1 MTIRNE
7 LIDELLAGQDPSS
20 VMRQDGLLGELKKAL
35 LNRLMAAEFEHHL
48 TEDRALGEGRN
59 HRNGSTRKR
68 VLTDDSHVEVTIPRD
83 REARFDPVLIGKY
96 QRRLPGFD
104 DKVISLYTRGMSTRE
119 IQGHLEEIYGAE
131 VSPQLISTVTDAV
144 AAEVAEWQ
152 SRPLE
157 PLYPVM
163 FFDAIRVKVRDQGT
177 VCNKAVYLALGIT
190 TDGRKHILGLWI
202 DPNEGAK
209 FWLRIVNELRNRG
222 VKDILIAVVDGL
234 KGFPEA
240 INAAFPQPSAD
251 YSTGFA
257 GGTLS
262 RLRPGANLH
271 RASAAQRP
279 GLRVLAGPQ
288 AGRWRAEADLPRTSV
303 ACSVAYSRCR
313 KAGAGCLRSRPVGSE
328 IRRDRTF
335 MATAM
340 GSGDPVLRLP
350 ARGASDHLH
359 HQCNREPQQ
368 HTAHRR
374 SQPRTL
380 PHRRGCDQTA
390 VFGLAPCE
398 QQLEECSTRMDRRH
412 DAVRHHVRRS
422 VQRRVEG
429 SSETDTSHKISDRP
443 RDRGQAHEQETA
455 NALE

>member
-1 MTIRNE
+1 MSIRNE
-7 LIDELLAGQDPSS
+7 LIDELLAGQDPAS

-35 LNRLMAAEFEHHL
+35 LNRLMAAEFDHHL
-48 TEDRALGEGRN
+48 IQDRASGDGKN

-68 VLTDDSHVEVTIPRD
+68 VLTGDSHIEVTIPRD

-144 AAEVAEWQ
+144 TAEVAEWQ

-190 TDGRKHILGLWI
+190 PDGRKHILGLWI

-240 INAAFPQPSAD
+240 INAGFPQTLVQTCIVHLLRNSLAYVSWQDRRQVVAAMKPIYQAPTADAALLALDDFEAGPCGKKYPAIVPIWRRQWEQVIPFFAFPPDVRRIIYTTNAIESLN
-251 YSTGFA
+251 STLRTA
-257 GGTLS
+257 VRS
-262 RLRPGANLH
+262 RGHFPTDEAAVKLLYLVVRGVSKNWKN
-271 RASAAQRP
+271 AQREWTAAMTQFAIMF
-279 GLRVLAGPQ
+279 GDRF
-288 AGRWRAEADLPRTSV
+288 SV
-303 ACSVAYSRCR
+303 
-313 KAGAGCLRSRPVGSE
+313 E
-328 IRRDRTF
+328 
-335 MATAM
+335 
-340 GSGDPVLRLP
+340 
-350 ARGASDHLH
+350 
-359 HQCNREPQQ
+359 
-368 HTAHRR
+368 
-374 SQPRTL
+374 
-380 PHRRGCDQTA
+380 
-390 VFGLAPCE
+390 
-398 QQLEECSTRMDRRH
+398 
-412 DAVRHHVRRS
+412 
-422 VQRRVEG
+422 
-429 SSETDTSHKISDRP
+429 
-443 RDRGQAHEQETA
+443 
-455 NALE
+455 

>member
-35 LNRLMAAEFEHHL
+35 LNRLMAAEFDHHL
-48 TEDRALGEGRN
+48 AEERASGEGRN

-131 VSPQLISTVTDAV
+131 VSPQLIRTVTDAV
-144 AAEVAEWQ
+144 TTQVAEWQ

-190 TDGRKHILGLWI
+190 PDGRKHILGLWI

-222 VKDILIAVVDGL
+222 VQDILIAVVDGL

-240 INAAFPQPSAD
+240 INAAFPQTLVQTCIVHLLRNALAYVSWQDRKQVVAALKPIYQAPTAD
-251 YSTGFA
+251 AARLALDAFEAGPWGRKYAAIAPLWRRQWDQVIPFFAFPPEVRRIIYTTNAIESLNSTLRTA
-257 GGTLS
+257 VRS
-262 RLRPGANLH
+262 RGHFPTDEAAIKLLYLVLRRTEKNWKN
-271 RASAAQRP
+271 AQREWTAAMTQFAIMF
-279 GLRVLAGPQ
+279 GDRF
-288 AGRWRAEADLPRTSV
+288 SV
-303 ACSVAYSRCR
+303 
-313 KAGAGCLRSRPVGSE
+313 
-328 IRRDRTF
+328 D
-335 MATAM
+335 
-340 GSGDPVLRLP
+340 
-350 ARGASDHLH
+350 
-359 HQCNREPQQ
+359 
-368 HTAHRR
+368 
-374 SQPRTL
+374 
-380 PHRRGCDQTA
+380 
-390 VFGLAPCE
+390 
-398 QQLEECSTRMDRRH
+398 
-412 DAVRHHVRRS
+412 
-422 VQRRVEG
+422 
-429 SSETDTSHKISDRP
+429 
-443 RDRGQAHEQETA
+443 
-455 NALE
+455 

>member
-1 MTIRNE
+1 MTIRND
-7 LIDELLAGQDPSS
+7 LVDELLAGQDPAS

-48 TEDRALGEGRN
+48 TKDRATGGGRN

-68 VLTDDSHVEVTIPRD
+68 VLTDDSHIEVTIPRD

-144 AAEVAEWQ
+144 TAEVAEWQ

-190 TDGRKHILGLWI
+190 PDGRKHILGLWI

-240 INAAFPQPSAD
+240 INAAFPQTLVQTCIVHLLRNALAYVSWQDRKQVVAALKPIYQAPTAD
-251 YSTGFA
+251 AALLALDAFESGPWGRKYAAIAPLWRRQWDQVIPFFAFPPEVRRIIYTTNAIESLNSTLRTA
-257 GGTLS
+257 VRS
-262 RLRPGANLH
+262 RGHFPTDEAAIKLLYLVLRRTENN
-271 RASAAQRP
+271 RKNAQREWTAAMTQFAIMF
-279 GLRVLAGPQ
+279 GDRF
-288 AGRWRAEADLPRTSV
+288 SV
-303 ACSVAYSRCR
+303 
-313 KAGAGCLRSRPVGSE
+313 E
-328 IRRDRTF
+328 
-335 MATAM
+335 
-340 GSGDPVLRLP
+340 
-350 ARGASDHLH
+350 
-359 HQCNREPQQ
+359 
-368 HTAHRR
+368 
-374 SQPRTL
+374 
-380 PHRRGCDQTA
+380 
-390 VFGLAPCE
+390 
-398 QQLEECSTRMDRRH
+398 
-412 DAVRHHVRRS
+412 
-422 VQRRVEG
+422 
-429 SSETDTSHKISDRP
+429 
-443 RDRGQAHEQETA
+443 
-455 NALE
+455 

>member
-7 LIDELLAGQDPSS
+7 LIDELLAGQEPSS

-48 TEDRALGEGRN
+48 TQERASGEGRN

-96 QRRLPGFD
+96 QSRLPGFD
-104 DKVISLYTRGMSTRE
+104 DRVISLYARGMSTRE

-144 AAEVAEWQ
+144 TAEVAEWQ

-190 TDGRKHILGLWI
+190 PDGRKHILGLWI

-222 VKDILIAVVDGL
+222 VRDILIAVVDGL

-240 INAAFPQPSAD
+240 INAAFPQTLVQTCIVHLLRNALAYVSWQDRKQVVAALKPIYQAPTADAARLALDAFEAGPWGRKYAAIAPLWRRQWEQVIPFFAFPPEVRRIIYTTNAIESLNSTLRTAVRSRGHFPSDEAAIKLL
-251 YSTGFA
+251 Y
-257 GGTLS
+257 LV
-262 RLRPGANLH
+262 LRRTEKNWKN
-271 RASAAQRP
+271 AQREWTAAMTQFAIMF
-279 GLRVLAGPQ
+279 GDRF
-288 AGRWRAEADLPRTSV
+288 SV
-303 ACSVAYSRCR
+303 
-313 KAGAGCLRSRPVGSE
+313 E
-328 IRRDRTF
+328 
-335 MATAM
+335 
-340 GSGDPVLRLP
+340 
-350 ARGASDHLH
+350 
-359 HQCNREPQQ
+359 
-368 HTAHRR
+368 
-374 SQPRTL
+374 
-380 PHRRGCDQTA
+380 
-390 VFGLAPCE
+390 
-398 QQLEECSTRMDRRH
+398 
-412 DAVRHHVRRS
+412 
-422 VQRRVEG
+422 
-429 SSETDTSHKISDRP
+429 
-443 RDRGQAHEQETA
+443 
-455 NALE
+455 

>member
-48 TEDRALGEGRN
+48 AEDRALGEGKN

-144 AAEVAEWQ
+144 ASEVAEWQ

-190 TDGRKHILGLWI
+190 PDGRKHILGLWI

-222 VKDILIAVVDGL
+222 VRDILIAVVDGL

-240 INAAFPQPSAD
+240 INAAFPQTLVQTCIVHLLRNALAYVSWQDRKQVVAALKPIYQAPTAD
-251 YSTGFA
+251 AARLALDAFEAGPWGQKYAAIAPLWRRQWDQVIPFFAFPPEVRRIIYTTNAIESLNSTLRTA
-257 GGTLS
+257 VRS
-262 RLRPGANLH
+262 RGHFPTDEAATKLLYLVLRRVSNGWKN
-271 RASAAQRP
+271 AQREWTAAMTQFAIMF
-279 GLRVLAGPQ
+279 GDRF
-288 AGRWRAEADLPRTSV
+288 SV
-303 ACSVAYSRCR
+303 
-313 KAGAGCLRSRPVGSE
+313 E
-328 IRRDRTF
+328 
-335 MATAM
+335 
-340 GSGDPVLRLP
+340 
-350 ARGASDHLH
+350 
-359 HQCNREPQQ
+359 
-368 HTAHRR
+368 
-374 SQPRTL
+374 
-380 PHRRGCDQTA
+380 
-390 VFGLAPCE
+390 
-398 QQLEECSTRMDRRH
+398 
-412 DAVRHHVRRS
+412 
-422 VQRRVEG
+422 
-429 SSETDTSHKISDRP
+429 
-443 RDRGQAHEQETA
+443 
-455 NALE
+455 

>member
-7 LIDELLAGQDPSS
+7 LIDELLAGQEPSS

-48 TEDRALGEGRN
+48 TQERASGEGRN

-104 DKVISLYTRGMSTRE
+104 DKVISLYARGMSTRE

-144 AAEVAEWQ
+144 TAEVAEWQ

-190 TDGRKHILGLWI
+190 PDGRKHILGLWI

-222 VKDILIAVVDGL
+222 VRDILIAVVDGL
-234 KGFPEA
+234 KGLPEA
-240 INAAFPQPSAD
+240 INAAFPQTLVQTCIVHLLRNALAYVSWQDRKQVVAALKPIYQAPTADAARLALDAFEAGPWGRKYAAIAPLWRRQWEQVIPFFAFPPEVRRIIYTTNAIESLNSTLRTAVRSRGHFPSDEAAIKLL
-251 YSTGFA
+251 Y
-257 GGTLS
+257 LV
-262 RLRPGANLH
+262 LRRTEKNWKN
-271 RASAAQRP
+271 AQREWTAAMTQFAIMF
-279 GLRVLAGPQ
+279 GDRF
-288 AGRWRAEADLPRTSV
+288 SV
-303 ACSVAYSRCR
+303 
-313 KAGAGCLRSRPVGSE
+313 E
-328 IRRDRTF
+328 
-335 MATAM
+335 
-340 GSGDPVLRLP
+340 
-350 ARGASDHLH
+350 
-359 HQCNREPQQ
+359 
-368 HTAHRR
+368 
-374 SQPRTL
+374 
-380 PHRRGCDQTA
+380 
-390 VFGLAPCE
+390 
-398 QQLEECSTRMDRRH
+398 
-412 DAVRHHVRRS
+412 
-422 VQRRVEG
+422 
-429 SSETDTSHKISDRP
+429 
-443 RDRGQAHEQETA
+443 
-455 NALE
+455 

>member
-7 LIDELLAGQDPSS
+7 LIDELLAGQDPAS

-35 LNRLMAAEFEHHL
+35 LNRLMAAEFDHHL
-48 TEDRALGEGRN
+48 AQDRAAEDGKN

-144 AAEVAEWQ
+144 TAEVAEWQ

-163 FFDAIRVKVRDQGT
+163 FFDALRVKVRDQGT

-190 TDGRKHILGLWI
+190 PDGRKHILGLWI

-240 INAAFPQPSAD
+240 INAAFPQTLVQTCIVHLLRNALAYVSWQDRRQVVAALKPIYQVPTAD
-251 YSTGFA
+251 
-257 GGTLS
+257 
-262 RLRPGANLH
+262 
-271 RASAAQRP
+271 AA
-279 GLRVLAGPQ
+279 LIALDAFEAGPWGHKY
-288 AGRWRAEADLPRTSV
+288 AAIAPLWRRQWDQVIPFFAFPPEVRRIIYTTNAIESLNSTLRTAV
-303 ACSVAYSRCR
+303 
-313 KAGAGCLRSRPVGSE
+313 RSRGHFPTDEAAVKLLYL
-328 IRRDRTF
+328 
-335 MATAM
+335 
-340 GSGDPVLRLP
+340 VLR
-350 ARGASDHLH
+350 R
-359 HQCNREPQQ
+359 
-368 HTAHRR
+368 
-374 SQPRTL
+374 
-380 PHRRGCDQTA
+380 
-390 VFGLAPCE
+390 V
-398 QQLEECSTRMDRRH
+398 
-412 DAVRHHVRRS
+412 S
-422 VQRRVEG
+422 VE
-429 SSETDTSHKISDRP
+429 
-443 RDRGQAHEQETA
+443 
-455 NALE
+455 

>member
-48 TEDRALGEGRN
+48 AEDRALGEGKN

-144 AAEVAEWQ
+144 ASEVAEWQ

-190 TDGRKHILGLWI
+190 PDGRKHILGLWI

-222 VKDILIAVVDGL
+222 VRDILIAVVDGL

-240 INAAFPQPSAD
+240 INAAFPQTLVQTCIVHLLRNALAYVSWQDRKQVVAALKPIYQAPTAD
-251 YSTGFA
+251 AAGLALDAFEAGPWGQKYAAIAPLWRRQWDQVIPFFAFPPEVRRIIYTTNAIESLNST
-257 GGTLS
+257 
-262 RLRPGANLH
+262 LRTAVRTRGHFPTDEAATKLLYLVLRRVSNGWKN
-271 RASAAQRP
+271 AQREWTAAMTQFAIMF
-279 GLRVLAGPQ
+279 GDRF
-288 AGRWRAEADLPRTSV
+288 SV
-303 ACSVAYSRCR
+303 
-313 KAGAGCLRSRPVGSE
+313 E
-328 IRRDRTF
+328 
-335 MATAM
+335 
-340 GSGDPVLRLP
+340 
-350 ARGASDHLH
+350 
-359 HQCNREPQQ
+359 
-368 HTAHRR
+368 
-374 SQPRTL
+374 
-380 PHRRGCDQTA
+380 
-390 VFGLAPCE
+390 
-398 QQLEECSTRMDRRH
+398 
-412 DAVRHHVRRS
+412 
-422 VQRRVEG
+422 
-429 SSETDTSHKISDRP
+429 
-443 RDRGQAHEQETA
+443 
-455 NALE
+455 

>member
-1 MTIRNE
+1 
-7 LIDELLAGQDPSS
+7 
-20 VMRQDGLLGELKKAL
+20 MRQDGLLGELKKAL

-48 TEDRALGEGRN
+48 TKDRATGGGRN

-144 AAEVAEWQ
+144 TAEVAEWQ

-190 TDGRKHILGLWI
+190 PDGRKHILGLWI

-240 INAAFPQPSAD
+240 INAAFPQTLVQTCIVHLLRNALAYVSWQDRKQVVAALKPIYQAPTAD
-251 YSTGFA
+251 AALLALDAFESGPWGRKYAAIAPLWRRQWDQVIPFFAFPPEVRRIIYTTNAIESLNSTLRTA
-257 GGTLS
+257 VRS
-262 RLRPGANLH
+262 RGHFPTDEAAIKLLYLVLRRTENN
-271 RASAAQRP
+271 RKNAQREWTAAMTQFAIMF
-279 GLRVLAGPQ
+279 GDRF
-288 AGRWRAEADLPRTSV
+288 SV
-303 ACSVAYSRCR
+303 
-313 KAGAGCLRSRPVGSE
+313 E
-328 IRRDRTF
+328 
-335 MATAM
+335 
-340 GSGDPVLRLP
+340 
-350 ARGASDHLH
+350 
-359 HQCNREPQQ
+359 
-368 HTAHRR
+368 
-374 SQPRTL
+374 
-380 PHRRGCDQTA
+380 
-390 VFGLAPCE
+390 
-398 QQLEECSTRMDRRH
+398 
-412 DAVRHHVRRS
+412 
-422 VQRRVEG
+422 
-429 SSETDTSHKISDRP
+429 
-443 RDRGQAHEQETA
+443 
-455 NALE
+455 

>member
-20 VMRQDGLLGELKKAL
+20 VMRQDGLLGDLKKAL

-48 TEDRALGEGRN
+48 AHDRSSGEGKN

-144 AAEVAEWQ
+144 TAEVAEWQ

-190 TDGRKHILGLWI
+190 PDGRKHILGLWI

-240 INAAFPQPSAD
+240 INAAFPQTLVQTCIVHLLRNALAYVSWQDRRQVVAALKPIYQAPTAD
-251 YSTGFA
+251 AALLALDAFEAGPWGQKYAAIAPLWRRQWDQVIPFFAFPPEVRRIIYTTNAIESLNSTLRTA
-257 GGTLS
+257 VRS
-262 RLRPGANLH
+262 RGHFPTDEAATKLLYLVLRRMEKTWKN
-271 RASAAQRP
+271 AQREWTAAMTQFAIMF
-279 GLRVLAGPQ
+279 GDRF
-288 AGRWRAEADLPRTSV
+288 SV
-303 ACSVAYSRCR
+303 
-313 KAGAGCLRSRPVGSE
+313 E
-328 IRRDRTF
+328 
-335 MATAM
+335 
-340 GSGDPVLRLP
+340 
-350 ARGASDHLH
+350 
-359 HQCNREPQQ
+359 
-368 HTAHRR
+368 
-374 SQPRTL
+374 
-380 PHRRGCDQTA
+380 
-390 VFGLAPCE
+390 
-398 QQLEECSTRMDRRH
+398 
-412 DAVRHHVRRS
+412 
-422 VQRRVEG
+422 
-429 SSETDTSHKISDRP
+429 
-443 RDRGQAHEQETA
+443 
-455 NALE
+455 

>member
-7 LIDELLAGQDPSS
+7 LIDELLSGQEPAS

-35 LNRLMAAEFEHHL
+35 LNRLMAAEFEHQL
-48 TEDRALGEGRN
+48 TQDRGSGEGRN

-119 IQGHLEEIYGAE
+119 IQGHLEELYGAE

-144 AAEVAEWQ
+144 TAEVAEWQ

-190 TDGRKHILGLWI
+190 PDGRKHILGLWI
-202 DPNEGAK
+202 DPQEGAK

-240 INAAFPQPSAD
+240 INAAFPQTLVQTCIVHLLRNALAYVSWQDRRQVVAALKPIYQAPTAD
-251 YSTGFA
+251 AALLALGDFEAGPWGKKYPAITPLWRRQWEQVIPFFSFPPEVRRIIYTTNAIESLNSTLRTA
-257 GGTLS
+257 IRS
-262 RLRPGANLH
+262 RGHFPTDEAAIKLLYLVLRSVSKRWKN
-271 RASAAQRP
+271 AQRE
-279 GLRVLAGPQ
+279 
-288 AGRWRAEADLPRTSV
+288 WT
-303 ACSVAYSRCR
+303 
-313 KAGAGCLRSRPVGSE
+313 
-328 IRRDRTF
+328 
-335 MATAM
+335 TAM
-340 GSGDPVLRLP
+340 TQFAIMFGDRF
-350 ARGASDHLH
+350 
-359 HQCNREPQQ
+359 
-368 HTAHRR
+368 TA
-374 SQPRTL
+374 
-380 PHRRGCDQTA
+380 
-390 VFGLAPCE
+390 E
-398 QQLEECSTRMDRRH
+398 
-412 DAVRHHVRRS
+412 
-422 VQRRVEG
+422 
-429 SSETDTSHKISDRP
+429 
-443 RDRGQAHEQETA
+443 
-455 NALE
+455 